1 MENLLEIKKL
11 SCAENKKRLKSE
23 FNNALK
29 DNKKAKMIGSFIL
42 TDKAISRFYKLES
55 NLLAKNHVL
64 IEGPTGSSKT
74 KTVQI
79 YCLIKNLELIQFNM
93 SGETNEED
101 LKGRTLSDPNSFSG
115 FKFIK
120 GHFADAFINGKILL
134 LDEINLANQGV
145 LNFIANALDSKLLVL
160 EQDENEKDGS
170 NVFQIHEN
178 FRLIATQNPNDTSYI
193 CKREDLPEKL
203 LQLFN
208 VIYFPALTKNEIKE
222 ISKKIAEKNEYK
234 NNIIIEEI
242 ANIHSNLID
251 SEIAKKSP
259 QCFTIRDINS
269 VIKSISKKKNPDFAI
284 DALMC
289 FYGMRFEKKE
299 RQTFYDQ
306 LMTNE
311 NLPKNELKYEFPKN
325 IYKNFFPTKSFEQV
339 DKYAKIAIENG
350 KHILFTGR
358 EGNGITSIAK
368 LIANRYSRNSN
379 KDFTFVFTE
388 ETTIGDLIGRFI
400 PASSKNSENNIIEWK
415 NGPLTEAIINGYSGV
430 FLNIDSVDSKI
441 LERINSLLDQKETET
456 DNYFK
461 INENPNLKK
470 ILINQ
475 NFRFYCTCSYDKL
488 DSISDAFL
496 NRLTVIV
503 IDNQLE
509 DIQKYELEQLIKVLI
524 DQENMNI

>member
-42 TDKAISRFYKLES
+42 TDKAISRLYKLES

-79 YCLIKNLELIQFNM
+79 YCLIKNLELIQFNI

-170 NVFQIHEN
+170 NVFQMHED

-234 NNIIIEEI
+234 KNIIIEEI

-269 VIKSISKKKNPDFAI
+269 VIKSISKKKNPDFEI

-311 NLPKNELKYEFPKN
+311 NLPKNELKYEFPNN

-430 FLNIDSVDSKI
+430 F
-441 LERINSLLDQKETET
+441 
-456 DNYFK
+456 
-461 INENPNLKK
+461 
-470 ILINQ
+470 
-475 NFRFYCTCSYDKL
+475 
-488 DSISDAFL
+488 
-496 NRLTVIV
+496 
-503 IDNQLE
+503 
-509 DIQKYELEQLIKVLI
+509 
-524 DQENMNI
+524 